1 MTLLDEIKRLKNE
14 LAKQEKHIEDLNK
27 RITELITQLS
37 DAQFGSRVKDRIIAE
52 QEVIIREYKKEL

>member
-52 QEVIIREYKKEL
+52 QEVRIREFKEEL